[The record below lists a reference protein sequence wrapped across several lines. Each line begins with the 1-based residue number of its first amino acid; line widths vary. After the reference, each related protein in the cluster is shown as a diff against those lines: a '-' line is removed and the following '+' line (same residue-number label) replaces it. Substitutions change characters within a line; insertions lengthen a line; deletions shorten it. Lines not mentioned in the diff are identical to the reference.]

1 VLVSSRPSNPAVTL
15 FKGKPDVSSQDVTAP
30 PQAEQLQTEQPDK
43 LPSETQSTSVDQP
56 ADQAPKKT
64 LRTEINKLL
73 TDLYKGMTKLIT
85 AIRKQVKP
93 FVDSLLTKVNRFFHD
108 LAEKDERE
116 KGLPPTSRDSLPKNA
131 LPGQT
136 EPENADP
143 DSTGSG
149 SKG

>member
-15 FKGKPDVSSQDVTAP
+15 FKGKPDVSSQDVTVPTPA
-30 PQAEQLQTEQPDK
+30 EQPDR
-43 LPSETQSTSVDQP
+43 LPSETQSTSIDQP